1 MELPKSH
8 EREYGKKDENY
19 MKIDIFYDVR
29 TILGNR
35 GICFPGD
42 GKKKILI
49 VTLNLS
55 CYDLV

>member
-42 GKKKILI
+42 GKKKDTHSYLEFIML
-49 VTLNLS
+49 
-55 CYDLV
+55 